1 MGPNSVVSICFLF
14 YPSILFSST
23 DFPAGSQVGSLSSW
37 MRNQEPNILPIP
49 SFPSLAL
56 AWLARCLVPRKEGAL
71 EGEEAGAS
79 RVKLGRGGGKPTGPP
94 PSTPHLMNT
103 VSLRRPCKS
112 AWLARSQG
120 QRVVPKGVALGVTR
134 LWEALP
140 GGWPGAGQGLV
151 GTHPRFQPCSPL
163 WPHPWGPCPLAF
175 IASQGPA
182 LSEPGLKLGM
192 LLCSSDPISLGL
204 GKSCPSVPGAC
215 VLPLLPLLPRS
226 HGSVLC
232 LLSS

>member
-1 MGPNSVVSICFLF
+1 M
-14 YPSILFSST
+14 
-23 DFPAGSQVGSLSSW
+23 
-37 MRNQEPNILPIP
+37 
-49 SFPSLAL
+49 
-56 AWLARCLVPRKEGAL
+56 
-71 EGEEAGAS
+71 
-79 RVKLGRGGGKPTGPP
+79 GPP
-94 PSTPHLMNT
+94 PATPHLMNT

-112 AWLARSQG
+112 AWLARSWR
-120 QRVVPKGVALGVTR
+120 QRVAPKRVASGVTW

-140 GGWPGAGQGLV
+140 GGWPGAGQALV
-151 GTHPRFQPCSPL
+151 GTHPCFQPCSPL

-192 LLCSSDPISLGL
+192 LLCSFDPISLGL
-204 GKSCPSVPGAC
+204 GKSCPRIPGAC

-232 LLSS
+232 LLRS